1 MIGGSLFKPRDVH
14 KITWTSPNARDE
26 NQIHHIMINGRDR
39 GSLMDTRA
47 MRGAD
52 PNSDRHMVMGKVR
65 LKLWSTKRKSKERII
80 FDTTKLRGTCVKEAF
95 RSEVSNRFQVLVTD
109 DVEDIEETWG
119 LFKKVCNETGSVGET
134 YREIEERRKL
144 KEKIGSTRSAHL
156 KERATAAYVVKDKE
170 VKASA
175 RVDNRR
181 KLNNLADEA
190 ETVAINNCS
199 GDLCQLTRK
208 VAGQRRNMTTI
219 KDKEGKRLVNE
230 DKVLERRTE

>member
-1 MIGGSLFKPRDVH
+1 MIGGSLFKSRDIH

-26 NQIHHIMINGRDR
+26 NQIHHIIINGRDR
-39 GSLMDTRA
+39 GSLMDTQA

-52 PNSDRHMVMGKVR
+52 ANSDRHMVMGKVR

-80 FDTTKLRGTCVKEAF
+80 FDTTKLRDPCVKEAF

-109 DVEDIEETWG
+109 DVEVIEETWG
-119 LFKKVCNETGSVGET
+119 LFKKVCNESAKRVLEEKIRMKNDWISGET
-134 YREIEERRKL
+134 YREIEKRRKL

-190 ETVAINNCS
+190 ETVARNNCS

-219 KDKEGKRLVNE
+219 KDK
-230 DKVLERRTE
+230 